1 MTSSTDFSKLSDE
14 EVGKL
19 FLQGIQVYEDQ
30 ITLMDFIRKKVTE
43 VRNDLHDL
51 ENELQ
56 KRNVKIKKI
65 QVESEENN
73 E

>member
-56 KRNVKIKKI
+56 KRNVKIKKHLVLI
-65 QVESEENN
+65 I
-73 E
+73 

>member
-56 KRNVKIKKI
+56 KRNVKIKRI

>member
-43 VRNDLHDL
+43 S
-51 ENELQ
+51 
-56 KRNVKIKKI
+56 K
-65 QVESEENN
+65 
-73 E
+73 